1 MVIKFPDVRKTL
13 KSKFFWI
20 TLVLAILMAVGTVN
34 GQQNSE
40 LWYLQIPFA
49 VMIISSIPA
58 MSAHVL
64 SIRFGLGFIWIHR
77 NLLNFTSRNNI
88 SYYSKNVYSDN
99 QSNRNFALY
108 NLWYASGITF
118 LLLRFS
124 GIDLSNLVQLSIL
137 TIGGVLF
144 SIVFASGIN
153 FAIFL
158 IKRKAIFFEN
168 KKDGSVINLGSDL
181 RRIINYSLGPLQII
195 FFIYTIIVESDIL
208 FFAISLGIVLL
219 ICGGGSVTSY
229 LILKKHYINKIY
241 DKFDNKLN
249 I

>member
-1 MVIKFPDVRKTL
+1 MDNTCYYHPI
-13 KSKFFWI
+13 S
-20 TLVLAILMAVGTVN
+20 VGSAY

-40 LWYLQIPFA
+40 LWYLQIPLA
-49 VMIISSIPA
+49 AMIISSIPA
-58 MSAHVL
+58 MSAQAL
-64 SIRFGLGFIWIHR
+64 SIRFGLGFIWIHK
-77 NLLNFTSRNNI
+77 NLLNFANQNNI
-88 SYYSKNVYSDN
+88 SYYINNAYSDN
-99 QSNRNFALY
+99 QSYRNFALY

-124 GIDLSNLVQLSIL
+124 GIDLSNMAQLSIL

-158 IKRKAIFFEN
+158 IKKKAIFFEN

-208 FFAISLGIVLL
+208 FFAISMGIALL
-219 ICGGGSVTSY
+219 LCGGGSVTSY